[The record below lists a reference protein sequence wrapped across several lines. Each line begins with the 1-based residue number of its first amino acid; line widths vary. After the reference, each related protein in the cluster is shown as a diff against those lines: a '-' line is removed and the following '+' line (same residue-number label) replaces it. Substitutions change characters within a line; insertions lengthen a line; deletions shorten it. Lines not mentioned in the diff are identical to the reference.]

1 MRRFRTQS
9 RRAWWRWLACF
20 VLAAGCPAAT
30 AVAAADRDAD
40 WKLVDEHWYV
50 LELNGAKAGHMHET
64 VKTDGARYRSASEV
78 NLKIGRGSA
87 VTEVAIST
95 WFIETHAGEPVE
107 FGCVQDLALM
117 KVVTSC
123 VFEEDHV
130 KSISRQA
137 GREFVKEIPLPEGP
151 WLAPRALHRYWL
163 EQRAGGAKQIEFR
176 TIDPQNGITPMSV
189 SAELQGEAE
198 HRFDGRI
205 VPVTVW
211 KTSTSRAPGSVTTE
225 VEKYDADGRL
235 MVSEI
240 SFGLGRMVFTLA
252 TKAQALAEPKGPGP
266 EVLVKTFV
274 TPDKPIKRPGH
285 AKAVRLRV
293 RVREG
298 VMPPLPSAGAQ
309 RVLPGDGD
317 ASAILE
323 IDLGENLP
331 ADAGDA
337 VNPLYR
343 ESSAMIDAGYPLIQ
357 LMAKRA
363 ARRAG
368 DSALARA
375 EAMREL
381 VHDHVTEK
389 DLDTAFASASETAR
403 TKTGDCSE
411 HAVLLC
417 AILRADGIPARVAT
431 GLVYVQW
438 FLDERDIF
446 GWHMWTQGL
455 IDGAWVDLDAT
466 LDRRYHAAHVLTAT
480 TSLDQG
486 LVGADLAALVQ
497 LMGNLEIEVLE
508 VKYE

>member
-1 MRRFRTQS
+1 MRRFTTQS
-9 RRAWWRWLACF
+9 RRARWRWLAWV

-30 AVAAADRDAD
+30 AVAAADGDAD

-50 LELNGAKAGHMHET
+50 VELNGARAGHMHET
-64 VKTDGARYRSASEV
+64 VKTHGERYWSASEV
-78 NLKIGRGSA
+78 NLKYGRGPGVA
-87 VTEVAIST
+87 EVTIST

-107 FGCVQDLALM
+107 FGCIQDLALTKM
-117 KVVTSC
+117 ETIC

-130 KSISRQA
+130 KSISRG

-176 TIDPQNGITPMSV
+176 TIDPQSGITPVSV
-189 SAELQGEAE
+189 RAELQGEAE
-198 HRFDGRI
+198 LRFDGRM

-211 KTSTSRAPGSVTTE
+211 KTSTSLGPGSVMTE

-235 MVSEI
+235 MVSEA
-240 SFGLGRMVFTLA
+240 SFGFGRIVITLA
-252 TKAQALAEPKGPGP
+252 TKTEALDEPKGPGP
-266 EVLVKTFV
+266 ELLVRTFV

-285 AKAVRLRV
+285 ARAARLRV

-298 VMPPLPSAGAQ
+298 RMPPLPSAGAQ

-317 ASAILE
+317 ASAILV
-323 IDLGENLP
+323 IDLSENLP

-337 VNPLYR
+337 VNPSYR
-343 ESSAMIDAGYPLIQ
+343 ESSAMIDAGDPLIQ

-389 DLDTAFASASETAR
+389 DLDTAFASASETAQ

-417 AILRADGIPARVAT
+417 AVLRADGIPARVAT
-431 GLVYVQW
+431 GLIYVQW
-438 FLDERDIF
+438 FLGERDIF
-446 GWHMWTQGL
+446 GWHMWTQAL

-466 LDRRYHAAHVLTAT
+466 LDQRYHAAHVLTAT

-497 LMGNLEIEVLE
+497 LMGNLEIDVLE

>member
-1 MRRFRTQS
+1 MRRFEAQGS
-9 RRAWWRWLACF
+9 RPGWGWLSR
-20 VLAAGCPAAT
+20 VLLAAAFLAAT
-30 AVAAADRDAD
+30 AAAVAGADTD

-50 LELNGAKAGHMHET
+50 LELNGAKAGHSHEI
-64 VKTDGARYRSASEV
+64 VETDGERYRSTSDL
-78 NLKIGRGSA
+78 NLKLGRGPA
-87 VTEVAIST
+87 VTEFAVST

-107 FGCVQDLALM
+107 FGYIQDTALM
-117 KVVTSC
+117 KVETRY
-123 VFEEDHV
+123 VFEEHHV

-137 GREFVKEIPLPEGP
+137 GREFVKELPLPEGS

-163 EQRAGGAKQIEFR
+163 EQRAGSAKQIEFR
-176 TIDPQNGITPMSV
+176 TIDPPNGLTPVSV
-189 SAELQGEAE
+189 RTELQGDAE
-198 HRFDGRI
+198 LRFNGRM

-211 KTSTSRAPGSVTTE
+211 KTSLSLAPGSETTAI
-225 VEKYDADGRL
+225 EKYDADGRL
-235 MVSEI
+235 MVSEAD
-240 SFGLGRMVFTLA
+240 FGFGPMATTLA
-252 TKAQALAEPKGPGP
+252 TKAEALADPKGPGP
-266 EVLVKTFV
+266 EVVVKTFV
-274 TPDKPIKRPGH
+274 TPDKPIKRAGH
-285 AKAVRLRV
+285 AKAARLRV

-298 VMPPLPSAGAQ
+298 RMPPLPSAGAQ

-317 ASAILE
+317 ASAILD

-337 VNPLYR
+337 ANPSYR
-343 ESSAMIDAGYPLIQ
+343 ESSAMIDAGDPLIQ
-357 LMAKRA
+357 RMAERV

-375 EAMREL
+375 QAMREL

-431 GLVYVQW
+431 GLVYAQW

-446 GWHMWTQGL
+446 GWHMWTQAL

-480 TSLDQG
+480 SSL
-486 LVGADLAALVQ
+486 
-497 LMGNLEIEVLE
+497 
-508 VKYE
+508 